1 MSPSYRLAFTV
12 CSIVEM
18 SRDLGTS
25 PVLLR
30 FLRCVEKTECVC
42 VVELLEFGR
51 KIGLVEIDGS

>member
-1 MSPSYRLAFTV
+1 
-12 CSIVEM
+12 M